1 MRRNSGL
8 SASLAALVLLMLAS
22 SFTPVHAQT
31 TQTLMANVLGSPLAE
46 TPPITNVNATGGFNI
61 AIEVTR
67 DGAGNITA
75 GKISFIAQYAFPGSV
90 EFTGLHIHEGFTGV
104 AGPVRFDTGISGT
117 NSVTDADGVGFI
129 SRDAVTVDP
138 VILARLLANP
148 AGFYVNLHSRAN
160 PGGILRGQFTS
171 LTETLTTTVQMTPAQ
186 EVPPITGLDASAT
199 GTITINPTRNAQGV
213 VNGGNVTFTI
223 DYNFPAAVTVT
234 GLHIHE
240 NVAGMNGSIVI
251 DTRAGTAQ
259 NPIVSSTGKGFL
271 SYTVPITTAAQIG
284 AVTRLLASPAGFYV
298 NLHTSVN
305 PGGAIRGQLTTLNRA
320 PVIAL
325 SSKYNLP
332 TGTAPATVAL
342 TVTGLSTLDL
352 LASTVQINGQT
363 AVVAPDL
370 NTGNVNVTVPASALA
385 NAGVLNIQVRT
396 FNGTL
401 SLPLSI
407 PVVPAASLNSQ
418 AVAVVDSA
426 SFRAGAASE
435 SIASA
440 FGTRLASTFVSI
452 PSNLAV
458 LPTALDGTMVFINGV
473 NAPLF
478 FVSPGQVNFAVPVGT
493 ISGPAN
499 IVIVAKDGTVS
510 QGQIV
515 IGDISPGIFTRL
527 ANGTGAPAA
536 VASTDNGATFTI
548 AMSNPDGTPVEISAG
563 NIVALFGTGLRF
575 KSGEVTATAGGVTG
589 TPSFVGPQGGLVGLD
604 QINFTI
610 PQSMAGKGEMDLVF
624 TVDGKMTNAVRI
636 KVR

>member
-8 SASLAALVLLMLAS
+8 IASLAALVLLMLAS
-22 SFTPVHAQT
+22 SFTPVRAQT

-46 TPPITNVNATGGFNI
+46 TPPITNLNASGGFNI
-61 AIEVTR
+61 VIEVTR

-75 GKISFIAQYAFPGSV
+75 GKISFIAQYNFPGSV
-90 EFTGLHIHEGFTGV
+90 EFTGFHIHEGATGV
-104 AGPVRFDTGISGT
+104 AGPVRFDTGITGT
-117 NSVTDADGVGFI
+117 TSVTDADGVGFL
-129 SRDAVTVDP
+129 SRDAVMVDP
-138 VILARLLANP
+138 VVLGRLLANP
-148 AGFYVNLHSRAN
+148 AGFYVNLHTRAN
-160 PGGILRGQFTS
+160 PGGALRGQFTS
-171 LTETLTTTVQMTPAQ
+171 LTETLSTTVQMTPAQ
-186 EVPPITGLDASAT
+186 ETPPITGLDAT
-199 GTITINPTRNAQGV
+199 GVGTITLNPTRNAQGV
-213 VNGGNVTFTI
+213 VNGGNATLTV
-223 DYNFPAAVTVT
+223 DYNFPSAITVT

-240 NVAGMNGSIVI
+240 GAVGVAGGIVI
-251 DTRAGTAQ
+251 DTRAGTAA
-259 NPIVSSTGKGFL
+259 NPVVSSTGKGFL
-271 SYTVPITTAAQIG
+271 SYTVPITTALQIG
-284 AVTRLLASPAGFYV
+284 ALTRLLANPTNFYI
-298 NLHTSVN
+298 NLHTQAN
-305 PGGAIRGQLTTLNRA
+305 PGGAIRGQLTALNRA

-325 SSKYNLP
+325 SNRYALP

-352 LASTVQINGQT
+352 LASTVLINGQT
-363 AVVAPDL
+363 AAVAPDL
-370 NTGNVNVTVPASALA
+370 TTGNVNVTIPAASLT
-385 NAGVLNIQVRT
+385 NAGMLNIQVRT

-426 SFRAGAASE
+426 SFRVGAASE

-440 FGTRLASTFVSI
+440 FGTRLASTFVGA
-452 PSNLAV
+452 PAALTV

-493 ISGPAN
+493 ISGPAS

-536 VASTDNGATFTI
+536 VASTDNGVTFPI
-548 AMSNPDGTPVEISAG
+548 VMSNPDGTPVEVSAG
-563 NIVALFGTGLRF
+563 NIIVLFGTGLRF
-575 KSGEVTATAGGVTG
+575 KSGEMTATAGGVTG
-589 TPSFVGPQGGLVGLD
+589 TPSFVGSQGGLVGLD
-604 QINFTI
+604 QINLTI

-624 TVDGKMTNAVRI
+624 SVDGKATNAVRI
-636 KVR
+636 KVK